1 MAEVS
6 LGFEGIPQHRADT
19 NSLRQQP
26 SSTSV
31 LSPSDEHVLIK
42 ESAENDDV
50 SPVISIN
57 ASHVTT
63 VLFQS
68 AYHVIQNSEV
78 HWLLGK
84 LKLDPST
91 LPTPVSAPWL
101 QKGAKGG
108 RREARDTHSATD
120 RAQKTRKTMSWDS
133 EDLGSKARDAKTPCK
148 LQPQRNALS

>member
-31 LSPSDEHVLIK
+31 LSPSDKHVLIK
-42 ESAENDDV
+42 ESENDDV

-91 LPTPVSAPWL
+91 LPTPVSGPWL
-101 QKGAKGG
+101 QKGAKGD
-108 RREARDTHSATD
+108 RREARATHSATD
-120 RAQKTRKTMSWDS
+120 RGQKTRKTMSWDS

-148 LQPQRNALS
+148 LVTLKLHVSS